1 MVTFEDCLVSVQR
14 FPGPSRSI
22 HFVTYLTRTGR
33 KCLDKIRMDM
43 CALFFNQ
50 DVVIVNRRKVLITL
64 VDICKMVDRFSPT
77 GFEE

>member
-14 FPGPSRSI
+14 FPRPSRSI

-43 CALFFNQ
+43 RALFFNQ

-64 VDICKMVDRFSPT
+64 VDICKMVDRFSST
-77 GFEE
+77 GFE